1 MSGVKTTRVQVAEA
15 EQDASQDQSDGIRL
29 MRPLLVLAKR
39 KRLLILLPLGT
50 GILTA
55 IISLLLPVSYKATAR
70 IMPPQQSQSLSTTI
84 LGQIA
89 PLGSVAGFAAKDL
102 GLRNPSDL
110 YIAMLRSDTVSNALI
125 DRFSLMSVYKTKRR
139 IDAQRRLDSSTEIA
153 AGKEG
158 VISVSV
164 TDRDPARAAALGNA
178 YIEELQKLTKTLAI
192 TEAGKRRLFF
202 EQEVQGT
209 SNELGKAEEALRHTQ
224 ETTGIIQVDNQSKA
238 MIDSLSTLQAQVVAK
253 ETQVRVMRGY
263 ATEENP
269 ELIRATRELSSLRT
283 ELAKLEAGQ
292 VGTSITDVPLRKIPA
307 SALEYFRRLREVK
320 YRESLFEF
328 LSKQYEAARIDEAKD
343 AVIIQ
348 ILDPARK
355 PEERSWPH
363 RSIIVLSTM
372 FVMFAIAMI
381 LAFILEMVEQ
391 ARAEPS
397 FAAEWDL
404 FRFYLRQKWLRR

>member
-1 MSGVKTTRVQVAEA
+1 
-15 EQDASQDQSDGIRL
+15 
-29 MRPLLVLAKR
+29 
-39 KRLLILLPLGT
+39 
-50 GILTA
+50 
-55 IISLLLPVSYKATAR
+55 
-70 IMPPQQSQSLSTTI
+70 
-84 LGQIA
+84 
-89 PLGSVAGFAAKDL
+89 
-102 GLRNPSDL
+102 
-110 YIAMLRSDTVSNALI
+110 
-125 DRFSLMSVYKTKRR
+125 

-164 TDRDPARAAALGNA
+164 TDRDATRAAALGNA

-292 VGTSITDVPLRKIPA
+292 VGTSIADVPLRKIPA
-307 SALEYFRRLREVK
+307 SALEY
-320 YRESLFEF
+320 
-328 LSKQYEAARIDEAKD
+328 
-343 AVIIQ
+343 
-348 ILDPARK
+348 
-355 PEERSWPH
+355 
-363 RSIIVLSTM
+363 
-372 FVMFAIAMI
+372 
-381 LAFILEMVEQ
+381 
-391 ARAEPS
+391 
-397 FAAEWDL
+397 
-404 FRFYLRQKWLRR
+404 